1 MHQSPNSF
9 PSLLLST
16 KMLPLN
22 FLLFLNFLLL
32 ISPSSTSAAAPAR
45 LLDDT
50 TIPTTPADPTVKCA
64 PCEQNQPSPP
74 PPVVYPSPP
83 PPSPPPPDVVPYY
96 SPPPPKKK
104 EPKSPNCPPPP
115 SPSFMYITGPP
126 GDLYPIDRNYNA
138 AGRRST
144 AAAASAVIGL
154 VLAGLLLV

>member
-1 MHQSPNSF
+1 
-9 PSLLLST
+9 
-16 KMLPLN
+16 MLPLK

-32 ISPSSTSAAAPAR
+32 ISPSSALTSVTVR
-45 LLDDT
+45 RLDDT
-50 TIPTTPADPTVKCA
+50 TTPTDPNVKCA
-64 PCEQNQPSPP
+64 PCEQNPPSPP

-126 GDLYPIDRNYNA
+126 GDLYPIDQGYNA
-138 AGRRST
+138 AGRRS
-144 AAAASAVIGL
+144 AATVVGV
-154 VLAGLLLV
+154 VLAGLLLVV